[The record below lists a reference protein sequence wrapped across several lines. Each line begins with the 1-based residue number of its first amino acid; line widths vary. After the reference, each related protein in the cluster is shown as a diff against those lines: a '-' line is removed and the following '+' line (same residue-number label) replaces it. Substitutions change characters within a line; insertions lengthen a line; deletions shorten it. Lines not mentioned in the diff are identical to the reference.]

1 MFPRSVCFL
10 TPRITR
16 RLCKSVFSVTTSSTS
31 TTNKEINMQ
40 WEGLP
45 NVRFE
50 KAMKDAEKLVGY
62 KPSYVGLRSLLSDEV
77 NNLAVHLMRL
87 VGSSHPIIQTVR
99 KLTDTKEHN
108 MMQLKALVVLLM
120 SNAISQPDVSPS
132 SEASL
137 KIRKLS
143 EVTQMMFL
151 SSLIHQGIL
160 PLSPKEI
167 RSSQRMHDLH
177 FGNKVA
183 ILTGDFLLASASKH
197 LASLKNPNVVMLMST
212 ALGNLAEGHFIS
224 VKNVSDWKHKTF
236 LLEASLD
243 AFSCQSV
250 ILLNEGSR
258 QQEED
263 AFEFGRFFAMSRKTR
278 QEIKNFG
285 KFNITECSLPVLL
298 AFEGDEDKLEE
309 CNERDRLWK
318 ETIQRKGVERT
329 RTLLNYYEKR
339 ALDSLSTFK
348 KSDATQALSTLV
360 KSCGD

>member
-1 MFPRSVCFL
+1 
-10 TPRITR
+10 
-16 RLCKSVFSVTTSSTS
+16 
-31 TTNKEINMQ
+31 MQ

-62 KPSYVGLRSLLSDEV
+62 KPSYIGLRSLLSDEV

-99 KLTDTKEHN
+99 NLTDTKEHN

-120 SNAISQPDVSPS
+120 SNAISQLNVSTS
-132 SEASL
+132 IETGS

-160 PLSPKEI
+160 PLSPEEI
-167 RSSQRMHDLH
+167 RSSPKTYDLH

-197 LASLKNPNVVMLMST
+197 LALLRNPNVVALMST

-224 VKNVSDWKHKTF
+224 IKTVSDWKHKTF

-263 AFEFGRFFAMSRKTR
+263 AFEFGRFFAMSRKTK

-285 KFNITECSLPVLL
+285 KFNLTNSSLPVLL
-298 AFEGDEDKLEE
+298 AFEGHEDKLEE
-309 CNERDRLWK
+309 CNEKHRLWK
-318 ETIQRKGVERT
+318 ETIEQKGIEKT
-329 RTLLNYYEKR
+329 KELLNYYEKR
-339 ALDSLSTFK
+339 ALNSLSTFK
-348 KSDATQALSTLV
+348 DSDATQALSTLV